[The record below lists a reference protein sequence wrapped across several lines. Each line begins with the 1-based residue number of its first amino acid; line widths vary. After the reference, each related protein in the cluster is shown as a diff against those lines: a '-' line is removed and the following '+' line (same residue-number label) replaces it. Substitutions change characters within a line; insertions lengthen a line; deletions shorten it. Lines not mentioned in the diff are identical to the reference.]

1 MSAIVGRWL
10 RAALATILL
19 ALAPNAAVAQASEA
33 ELDQLLAPVAL
44 YPDAL
49 LGNVLAASTYPLE
62 VVALNRWL
70 EGNPGLAAAELEQA
84 VAAEPWDASVKAL
97 APFRDVVAMMNGELD
112 WMQRLGNAFLAN
124 ESGVMDAVQR
134 LRHRAQEAG
143 SLGDNLRERVI
154 VERDTIMIEPLQPEV
169 VYVPLYDP
177 RYVYG
182 AWWWPD
188 YPPYVWSSFYFR
200 PWDYVVGGI
209 AFGAGISVWHNWH
222 AHHPHPDWHRRNLI
236 VRRPGAPVVWRHDP
250 AHRIGV
256 PYADGRTSERFRPGE
271 RDRVRDRRDFRGF
284 DVRPGAPRPVQPR
297 NEVARPGPFPPQ
309 AAQPRNEI
317 SRPGPFP
324 PQAVQPRNEVAR
336 PTPYQPQAVQPRNE
350 FARPAPQVVP
360 RSAPAQQP
368 RGDIARRMPA
378 PAPRAA
384 PSQTNALRPMP
395 NPVARQQADRGRESL
410 GSKSGNP
417 AARGSSDKR

>member
-10 RAALATILL
+10 RAALATIVL
-19 ALAPNAAVAQASEA
+19 ALAPNAAFAQASEA

-70 EGNPGLAAAELEQA
+70 ERNPGLAGAELEQA
-84 VAAEPWDASVKAL
+84 VSAEPWDASVKAL

-112 WMQRLGNAFLAN
+112 WMQRLGNAFLAS
-124 ESGVMDAVQR
+124 EGDVMDAVQR
-134 LRHRAQEAG
+134 LRRRAQEAG
-143 SLGDNLRERVI
+143 SLGDNMRERVI
-154 VERDTIMIEPLQPEV
+154 VERDAIMIEPLQPEV

-209 AFGAGISVWHNWH
+209 AFGAGISVWHDWH
-222 AHHPHPDWHRRNLI
+222 ARHPHPDWHGRNLI

-256 PYADGRTSERFRPGE
+256 PYAEGRTSERFRPGE

-284 DVRPGAPRPVQPR
+284 DVRPGVPSQPRAVQPR
-297 NEVARPGPFPPQ
+297 NEVARQ
-309 AAQPRNEI
+309 
-317 SRPGPFP
+317 GPFP
-324 PQAVQPRNEVAR
+324 PQAVQPR
-336 PTPYQPQAVQPRNE
+336 AVQPRNE
-350 FARPAPQVVP
+350 FARPAPQAVP
-360 RSAPAQQP
+360 RAAPAQQP

-378 PAPRAA
+378 PAPRAV
-384 PSQTNALRPMP
+384 PSQQNALRPLP
-395 NPVARQQADRGRESL
+395 NPVARQQSDRGRESL

-417 AARGSSDKR
+417 IARDSRDKR